1 VIEIKIQKK
10 KRISAFFPTYFS
22 THLFIEVNT
31 HYFFL
36 PHQRILIFFDNFF
49 CFSLITLLVL
59 SLSLLFL
66 RTTIIMIL
74 QHAARS
80 VGKGLTRGAV
90 SRVVAPISFPSPSS
104 SSSPSPSPSLH
115 HFPAPYRTSSLQ
127 FYSSSSPSPSF
138 TSRPLSTL
146 SASSASPVLP
156 TFLRRSLKEPLPQF
170 IEDPSS
176 SSSSS
181 LSKAPET
188 RVTTLPNGV
197 RLASREH
204 YGVTATLGAHLA
216 LGTCDEEP
224 HQYGI
229 AHLLERMT
237 FKVVT
242 FLFLFSFSFFFF
254 SFSFSFLF
262 SSLTDFL

>member
-1 VIEIKIQKK
+1 
-10 KRISAFFPTYFS
+10 
-22 THLFIEVNT
+22 
-31 HYFFL
+31 
-36 PHQRILIFFDNFF
+36 
-49 CFSLITLLVL
+49 
-59 SLSLLFL
+59 
-66 RTTIIMIL
+66 MIL
-74 QHAARS
+74 QHAARN

-104 SSSPSPSPSLH
+104 SSSLSPSPSPSSSSSSLH

-127 FYSSSSPSPSF
+127 FYSSSSTPSTSSF
-138 TSRPLSTL
+138 ISRPLSTL
-146 SASSASPVLP
+146 SASSASSSVLP

-176 SSSSS
+176 SSFSSS

-224 HQYGI
+224 HQYGV

-237 FKVVT
+237 FKVGTIILV
-242 FLFLFSFSFFFF
+242 FSS
-254 SFSFSFLF
+254 SFLLA
-262 SSLTDFL
+262 SSFLVLPLHLLTFFDLPSTRLSPLLKKPQKRL